1 MKLKKYK
8 KAIFEGIFLVVVFLL
23 TVYGVFKGED
33 LGELMAVIKG
43 TNKGFLSV
51 GIVLV
56 VLFIYSESMI
66 IHYLMN
72 SIGIKLRRDTCFLFS
87 SVGFFFSCITPSASG
102 GQPMQIYFMK
112 KKDIPIPISTLVL
125 MIITI
130 TYKLVLVLVGI
141 ALLLFGMSLIH
152 TYMHGMEWVFY
163 LGIFLNVVCVGLM
176 LMLVLAPQTATKL
189 AQSTLNFLTKIKIL
203 KYKPERIKKLNDSME
218 MYGQVANFLKSN
230 VKIISNVMLI
240 TIVQRFMLFATTYF
254 VYRAIGLKGV
264 SAVVITLLQASIS
277 VAVDMLPLPGG
288 MGITEKLFSIVFLP
302 IFGVKFLLPGMVL
315 SRGISYYVQLL
326 LSAVMTLVAKLTIGK
341 NLINNKVQ

>member
-1 MKLKKYK
+1 M
-8 KAIFEGIFLVVVFLL
+8 
-23 TVYGVFKGED
+23 
-33 LGELMAVIKG
+33 
-43 TNKGFLSV
+43 
-51 GIVLV
+51 
-56 VLFIYSESMI
+56 
-66 IHYLMN
+66 
-72 SIGIKLRRDTCFLFS
+72 
-87 SVGFFFSCITPSASG
+87 
-102 GQPMQIYFMK
+102 
-112 KKDIPIPISTLVL
+112 
-125 MIITI
+125 
-130 TYKLVLVLVGI
+130 LVLVGI

-163 LGIFLNVVCVGLM
+163 LGIFLNVVCVALM

-189 AQSTLNFLTKIKIL
+189 AQSTLKFLTKIKIL
-203 KYKPERIKKLNDSME
+203 KYKPDRIKKLNDSME
-218 MYGQVANFLKSN
+218 IYGQVANFLKSN

>member
-1 MKLKKYK
+1 MSLKKYK
-8 KAIFEGIFLVVVFLL
+8 KTIFEGIFLIAVFLL
-23 TVYGVFKGED
+23 TIYGVFKGED
-33 LGELMAVIKG
+33 LGELIEVIKG
-43 TNKGFLSV
+43 TDKGFLAV

-72 SIGIKLRRDTCFLFS
+72 SLGLKLRRDTCFLFS

-112 KKDIPIPISTLVL
+112 KKDIPIPVSTLVL

-141 ALLLFGMSLIH
+141 ALLIFGMNLIH
-152 TYMHGMEWVFY
+152 TYMNGMEWVFY
-163 LGIFLNVVCVGLM
+163 LGIFLNVVCVGGM
-176 LMLVLAPQTATKL
+176 LILVLAPQTATKL
-189 AQSTLNFLTKIKIL
+189 AQGTLKFLTKIKIL
-203 KYKPERIKKLNDSME
+203 KDKPDRVKKLNDSM
-218 MYGQVANFLKSN
+218 MQYGQVANYLKSHN
-230 VKIISNVMLI
+230 KIIANVMII

-254 VYRAIGLKGV
+254 VYRAIGLKGG

-288 MGITEKLFSIVFLP
+288 MGISEKLFSIVFLA
-302 IFGVKFLLPGMVL
+302 IFGAKFLLPGMVL
-315 SRGISYYVQLL
+315 SRGISYYVQLM

-341 NLINNKVQ
+341 NYLKDKI